1 MRIPFLTLLLLVPLP
16 AALAQ
21 APDTAAQL
29 HSNPIGFTYS
39 LPADWQI
46 ADIRQPSASA
56 QAQMAENARSDEEKK
71 GISCVQIALNAWHGD
86 PPSAVVIVALP
97 FDCFGQ
103 TMSEKDLPG
112 FASGAS
118 EGIKSTFDITNPE
131 LGSYALGSHSVWIER
146 AAGVLKTRPDS
157 KYTIETVCAV
167 LKKGAACWMAMA
179 ADESGLQ
186 TFEHGAVTLDGEAPV
201 ALVPADA
208 FAKKP

>member
-1 MRIPFLTLLLLVPLP
+1 MARLIPLLLLAGLG

-21 APDTAAQL
+21 SPDTATQL
-29 HSNPIGFTYS
+29 HSDPVGFTYA

-46 ADIRQPSASA
+46 ADVRRPSAEA
-56 QAQMAENARSDEEKK
+56 LAQMAQNAKTDEEKK
-71 GISCVQIALNAWHGD
+71 GIACVQIVLNAWHGD

-118 EGIKSTFDITNPE
+118 EGIKNTFDISNPE
-131 LGSYALGSHSVWIER
+131 MGSYALGAHSMWIER
-146 AAGVLKTRPDS
+146 ASGALKARPES
-157 KYTIETVCAV
+157 KYTIETVCTV
-167 LKKGAACWMAMA
+167 LKKGAACFMTMA
-179 ADESGLQ
+179 ADEAGLE
-186 TFEHGAVTLDGEAPV
+186 TFEHGAVTLDGDPPAALAP
-201 ALVPADA
+201 ASA